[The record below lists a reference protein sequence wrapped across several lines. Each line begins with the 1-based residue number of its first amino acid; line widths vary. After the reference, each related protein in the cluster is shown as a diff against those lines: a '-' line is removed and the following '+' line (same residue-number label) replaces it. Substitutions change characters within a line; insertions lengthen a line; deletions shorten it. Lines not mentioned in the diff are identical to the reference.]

1 MLITGIIDYKIL
13 YMRDIMF
20 MYSDVLQLFLD
31 SIIYIY
37 FVDIHYFE
45 KK

>member
-1 MLITGIIDYKIL
+1 MVITGIDYKIS
-13 YMRDIMF
+13 YMRAIMF